1 MCVQTF
7 FCIYPSLEFNMT
19 FKSPTLFM
27 TSVTF
32 AMLTACASVSSAP
45 IKVSDGVLVG
55 PNGMTLYT
63 FDKDAAG
70 SGKSSCNGPCATNW
84 PPLAAAMGETASGD
98 FSIITRDDGS
108 KQWAVKGKPVYYW
121 SKDSKPGDKT
131 GDGFNKV
138 WQVAKP

>member
-1 MCVQTF
+1 
-7 FCIYPSLEFNMT
+7 MT
-19 FKSPTLFM
+19 FKSPTIFM

-32 AMLTACASVSSAP
+32 AMLTACASVASAP
-45 IKVSDGVLVG
+45 VKVSDGVLVG

-63 FDKDAAG
+63 FDKDVAG
-70 SGKSSCNGPCATNW
+70 SGKSACNGPCATNW
-84 PPLAAAMGETASGD
+84 PPLMAAQGESASGD

-121 SKDSKPGDKT
+121 VKDSKPGDKT
-131 GDGFNKV
+131 GDGFSGV